1 MYYAGNYRESVT
13 RYSHKDVTRWMKPPR
28 DEAHID
34 WAAIENCIIIAL
46 SVSILVVLGVMILQQ
61 AV

>member
-28 DEAHID
+28 QAKCVD
-34 WAAIENCIIIAL
+34 WSAVENCTMIAL
-46 SVSILVVLGVMILQQ
+46 IVSILIVLGVMILQ

>member
-28 DEAHID
+28 PVQCVD
-34 WAAIENCIIIAL
+34 WAVVENCTMIAL
-46 SVSILVVLGVMILQQ
+46 IVSILIVLGVMILQ